1 LSETSRARGFLI
13 GLTGCAYAIVPILA
27 WIVGL
32 SVDLRGF
39 TQLVAA
45 ALVFLLVLGPLCHW
59 RRIPSLKC
67 IVECTG
73 MGLLLTAPL
82 VVSTYVAFALNLPLQ
97 DQQLL
102 QLDRRLG
109 IDWLS
114 LIAFFDT
121 NPLLAKS
128 LTLAYQTFHHQLLFL
143 PMVLSLYGQRARA
156 YQVVGTYGFI
166 CVIAS
171 IITIWYPALGTY
183 TDFAVNPHDLKNING
198 MLGVEYVPQ
207 ILAVRDDPH
216 FILQLQH
223 ASGIISFPSVHA
235 AVAVLCSWGAWT
247 IRWIRFPMIFLNTLM
262 LLSAITEGGH
272 YVVDLV
278 AGIGVA
284 AFSIALVLYV
294 SRSGSVQFYHDQFQ
308 GKRIVDFVP

>member
-1 LSETSRARGFLI
+1 MSETSRARHFLI
-13 GLTGCAYAIVPILA
+13 GLTGCAYAIVPILV

-39 TQLVAA
+39 SKPVAA

-67 IVECTG
+67 IVECIG
-73 MGLLLTAPL
+73 LGLLLTAPL
-82 VVSTYVAFALNLPLQ
+82 VVSTYVAFSLRLPLQ

-109 IDWLS
+109 IDWLN

-121 NPLLAKS
+121 HPLLAKS
-128 LTLAYQTFHHQLLFL
+128 LTLAYGTFHDQLLFL
-143 PMVLSLYGQRARA
+143 PMVLSLCGHRARA
-156 YQVVGTYGFI
+156 YQVVGTYGLI

-183 TDFAVNPHDLKNING
+183 TDFGVNPHDLKNIDG

-223 ASGIISFPSVHA
+223 VSGIISFPSVHA

-247 IRWIRFPMIFLNTLM
+247 IRWIRFPMIFLNTM
-262 LLSAITEGGH
+262 MVLSAITEGGH

-284 AFSIALVLYV
+284 GFSIALVLFI
-294 SRSGSVQFYHDQFQ
+294 SRSGSAQFYHGQFQ
-308 GKRIVDFVP
+308 GKRVVDLVP

>member
-1 LSETSRARGFLI
+1 MSETSKARAFLI

-27 WIVGL
+27 WLVGL
-32 SVDLRGF
+32 SVDPRGF
-39 TQLVAA
+39 TQLSAGA
-45 ALVFLLVLGPLCHW
+45 MIFLLGFGLLCHW
-59 RRIPSLKC
+59 RGIPSLLC

-73 MGLLLTAPL
+73 MGLLLTSPL
-82 VVSTYVAFALNLPLQ
+82 VVSTYIAFALKLPLQ

-102 QLDRRLG
+102 QLDRLLG

-114 LIAFFDT
+114 LIAFFDAH
-121 NPLLAKS
+121 PLLAKS
-128 LTLAYQTFHHQLLFL
+128 LMTAYQTFHYQLLFL
-143 PMVLSLYGQRARA
+143 PVVLSLCGHRSRA
-156 YQVVGTYGFI
+156 YQVVGTYGLI

-183 TDFAVNPHDLKNING
+183 TDFSLRPGDLKNING
-198 MLGVEYVPQ
+198 ILGVEYVPQ
-207 ILAVRDDPH
+207 IVAVRNDPN
-216 FILQLQH
+216 FVLQLEH

-247 IRWIRFPMIFLNTLM
+247 IRWIRFPMIFLNVLM
-262 LLSAITEGGH
+262 LLAAITEGGH

-284 AFSIALVLYV
+284 GFSMASVLYI
-294 SRSGSVQFYHDQFQ
+294 SRSGNVQFYRSQSQ
-308 GKRIVDFVP
+308 RNAQQI

>member
-1 LSETSRARGFLI
+1 
-13 GLTGCAYAIVPILA
+13 
-27 WIVGL
+27 
-32 SVDLRGF
+32 
-39 TQLVAA
+39 
-45 ALVFLLVLGPLCHW
+45 
-59 RRIPSLKC
+59 
-67 IVECTG
+67 
-73 MGLLLTAPL
+73 
-82 VVSTYVAFALNLPLQ
+82 
-97 DQQLL
+97 
-102 QLDRRLG
+102 
-109 IDWLS
+109 
-114 LIAFFDT
+114 
-121 NPLLAKS
+121 
-128 LTLAYQTFHHQLLFL
+128 
-143 PMVLSLYGQRARA
+143 
-156 YQVVGTYGFI
+156 
-166 CVIAS
+166 
-171 IITIWYPALGTY
+171 
-183 TDFAVNPHDLKNING
+183 